1 MASESRR
8 RNAVFGSNKLK
19 LGTFATN
26 TVGGI
31 HTSAPDGYRPTWE
44 NSLRAAKVA
53 DSVGF
58 EALLGLARWKAVG
71 GEMPIEHRGGIV
83 LDPFTW
89 AAGIA
94 MATKYCTVLPTCHA
108 PTIHPLVVAKQAA
121 TIDHISGGRF
131 GLNIVGGWNRSE
143 FEMFGQQLADHDVR
157 YEYLEEWLVVLERL
171 WSAKEEFD
179 FTGRFLTLKGAMSRP
194 QPIQQPRP
202 VIMNAGVSGRGQR
215 FSCQHA
221 DCCFVTAGL
230 GKEAIES
237 YKKLAREEFGREV
250 AIWTLGTIAQG
261 DTKQRAEEFLNYFAV
276 QHEDTLAVDAWVTG
290 MAKESRTLDNRESR
304 YARIVTAIGGNPI
317 VGTATDIANQLEA
330 LSETGVDGILLSWF
344 NFEKGLKEFSATVLP
359 ILEQRGL
366 REPFRPPVV

>member
-1 MASESRR
+1 MVTESQRL
-8 RNAVFGSNKLK
+8 NAVFNKNKLK

-44 NSLRAAKVA
+44 NSLHAAKAA
-53 DSVGF
+53 DSAGF
-58 EALLGLARWKAVG
+58 EALLGLARWKSVG
-71 GEMPIEHRGGIV
+71 GKAPIEHRGGYV

-89 AAGIA
+89 AAGLA
-94 MATKYCTVLPTCHA
+94 MATNYCTILATSHA
-108 PTIHPLVVAKQAA
+108 PTVHPLVVAKQGA

-131 GLNIVGGWNRSE
+131 GLNVVGGWNRSE
-143 FEMFGQQLADHDVR
+143 FEMFGQPLANHDVR
-157 YEYLEEWLVVLERL
+157 YDYMEEWLTVIERL

-179 FTGRFLTLKGAMSRP
+179 YQGKFLTLKGAMSRP

-215 FSCQHA
+215 FACQHA

-237 YKKLAREEFGREV
+237 YKKLARDEFGREV
-250 AIWTLGTIAQG
+250 GVWTLGTIVQG
-261 DTKQRAEEFLNYFAV
+261 DTKQKAEEFLNYFAV
-276 QHEDTLAVDAWVTG
+276 QYEDTPAVDAWMVG
-290 MAKESRTLDNRESR
+290 LAAESRSLNDEATRF
-304 YARIVTAIGGNPI
+304 ARMTVTAGGNPI
-317 VGTATDIANQLEA
+317 VGTATDIADQLEA
-330 LSETGVDGILLSWF
+330 LSESGIDGILLSWF
-344 NFEKGLKEFSATVLP
+344 DFENGVKKFSETVLP

-366 REPFRPPVV
+366 RAPFRSPVA